1 MGIRRTWE
9 VLPNQVR
16 ITIGSREEMLRFRD
30 AWLEVMREGVK
41 AAASVD
47 RDAFDPLQR
56 FTRLT

>member
-1 MGIRRTWE
+1 M
-9 VLPNQVR
+9 VHCLPP
-16 ITIGSREEMLRFRD
+16 TIGSREEMLRFRD